1 MKDPHQWSTVTRN
14 DRFFIML
21 GLLVAFVFLLPVT
34 LLAGQIVGLLLDL
47 PGYVLGL
54 TPRP

>member
-1 MKDPHQWSTVTRN
+1 MKDPHQWSTVTGN

-34 LLAGQIVGLLLDL
+34 LVVGQMVGLLLDVL
-47 PGYVLGL
+47 GYVLGL